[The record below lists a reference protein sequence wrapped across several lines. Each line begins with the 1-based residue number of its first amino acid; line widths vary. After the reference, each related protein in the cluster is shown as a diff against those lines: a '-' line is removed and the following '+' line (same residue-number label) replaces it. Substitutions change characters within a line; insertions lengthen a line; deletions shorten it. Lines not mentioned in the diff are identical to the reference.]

1 MARLLLS
8 NVGFLILA
16 LVFLAKMSDF
26 WINLL
31 VVAVIPDLCEEMLF
45 RGMIYKGLEN
55 QGRSPKRAILLS
67 GILFGSMYI
76 DFIRMI
82 PKALLGM
89 GFAYAL
95 YKSSFIFLCSLC
107 TFSIIGLLC

>member
-1 MARLLLS
+1 MARVLLS

-45 RGMIYKGLEN
+45 RGMI
-55 QGRSPKRAILLS
+55 
-67 GILFGSMYI
+67 
-76 DFIRMI
+76 

-89 GFAYAL
+89 RFTYAL
-95 YKSSFIFLCSLC
+95 YKSGFIFLCSLC
-107 TFSIIGLLC
+107 TFLIIGLLY

>member
-1 MARLLLS
+1 MARVLLS

-16 LVFLAKMSDF
+16 LVFLTKMFDF

-31 VVAVIPDLCEEMLF
+31 VVAVIPALCEEMLF
-45 RGMIYKGLEN
+45 RGMI
-55 QGRSPKRAILLS
+55 
-67 GILFGSMYI
+67 
-76 DFIRMI
+76 
-82 PKALLGM
+82 PKALLGT

-95 YKSSFIFLCSLC
+95 YKSGFIFLCNSC